1 MSACNF
7 SQFSQFFIK
16 GACKLL
22 LVIAFILCGLLS
34 VASAQNRFIHLPS
47 YPAGGSLPTLLAQ
60 RDVNGDGQPDLIV
73 MNINSTTQRET
84 FSLLRGTG
92 TGGYEA
98 PKVMAYVPVSYG
110 KPLLADVN
118 RDGRLDLIF
127 SLASPQQTR
136 VYLSQGEAFQTTALV
151 SKGGAC
157 PINLVCS
164 SSDIQVA
171 DLNKDGNPD
180 LLVLLIVAGY
190 RSQLY
195 VSLGDGNGSFRAP
208 IAVDTFGDDPGA
220 YTTGDFNNDSLLDV
234 AIAGANGLQILLGNG
249 DGTFRRGPSQFLG
262 IGGGQLL
269 SADLRGNGKTD
280 LILVTAFSSAQ
291 VFPGECRYGGV
302 AVFLGNGDGTFAV
315 NGSFYSVGQYTYGAV
330 IADMNGDH
338 RPDIVVANQLGASYS
353 VLLNAG
359 AGKFAPAVNYR
370 SPEPVAGNFVVGDL
384 NGDGRPD
391 LTISSQTGV
400 EVLRNTGGGRLL
412 APVSLDLKAPEQPLQ
427 TIASDLNHD
436 GIPDLALLTVVDTG
450 SPCFMPYDFGDG
462 HVFLSA
468 NAKAFSSLTTFGL
481 PGSYASSFG
490 LGDFNRD
497 GNTDL
502 AVDAS
507 PRELP
512 PDFDIQF
519 NNGQGQFPTQGPTIS
534 PTETFNAVYYDIAVG
549 DFNRDGFAD
558 VVLNGHPL
566 VIGLGTGNGNF
577 SFKSYSALGIP
588 DTIALVVR
596 DLNGDGKLDLINV
609 DNAGDAVEVLL
620 GNGDGTFQTPKKYAT
635 AQGPVGIAIADFNR
649 DGKLDLA
656 VVGGSEVSLLLN
668 NGNGTFKLA
677 VNYPAGGPA
686 SAIAAISLFGNGNQ
700 GVLVADT
707 KDKKIFLLAG
717 DGKGTLAAPVY
728 YYPGGGNP
736 SVDYFAGGYPT
747 ALTVADFNGD
757 GAPDVVVSEPANS
770 SYMVLYNTG
779 GTYIKLATSNANP
792 AAGQAVTLTATVAAS
807 IAGIGTPS
815 GTVAFK
821 NGPTTLGTVSISG
834 GKATFSTAALSRGAH
849 TITVSYYGSTSFN
862 PHSSG
867 GLTETVH

>member
-16 GACKLL
+16 GTCKLL

-34 VASAQNRFIHLPS
+34 VASAQNRFVHVPS

-60 RDVNGDGQPDLIV
+60 HDVNGDGKPDLIV

-84 FSLLRGTG
+84 FSLLLGTG
-92 TGGYEA
+92 TGGYQA

-127 SLASPQQTR
+127 SSGKPQITR
-136 VYLSQGEAFQTTALV
+136 VYLGQGEGFQPTAVV
-151 SKGGAC
+151 SKGGGC

-180 LLVLLIVAGY
+180 LLVLVFASAY
-190 RSQLY
+190 NSTLY
-195 VSLGDGNGSFRAP
+195 VSLGNGNGSFRAP
-208 IAVDTFGDDPGA
+208 AAIDASVNAF
-220 YTTGDFNNDSLLDV
+220 TTGDFNSDGLLD
-234 AIAGANGLQILLGNG
+234 IATAGGSGVPIWLGNG
-249 DGTFRRGPSQFLG
+249 DGTFRKGPSQFQL
-262 IGGGQLL
+262 GGGQIL

-280 LILVTAFSSAQ
+280 LILVTAFTSAQ
-291 VFPGECRYGGV
+291 VFPGECRGGGV

-315 NGSFYSVGQYTYGAV
+315 NGSWYRVGQYTYGAV

-338 RPDIVVANQLGASYS
+338 RPDIVAANQLGGSYS

-359 AGKFAPAVNYR
+359 SGKFSAAVNYR
-370 SPEPVAGNFVVGDL
+370 APEPRDGNFVVGDL

-412 APVSLDLKAPEQPLQ
+412 APVSLDLQAGAEPLQ

-436 GIPDLALLTVVDTG
+436 GIPDLALLANIDTA

-462 HVFLSA
+462 HVFLSG
-468 NAKAFSSLTTFGL
+468 NAKAFSSLTKFGL
-481 PGSYASSFG
+481 PGSYPSSFG

-497 GNTDL
+497 GSTDL

-507 PRELP
+507 PRGLP
-512 PDFDIQF
+512 PDFNIQF
-519 NNGQGQFPTQGPTIS
+519 NNGRGQFPTQGPTIS
-534 PTETFNAVYYDIAVG
+534 PTETFNAPYYDIAVG

-558 VVLNGHPL
+558 VVLNGQPL
-566 VIGLGTGNGNF
+566 VIGLGAGNGNF

-588 DTIALVVR
+588 DTIPTVVR
-596 DLNGDGKLDLINV
+596 DINGDGKLDLINV
-609 DNAGDAVEVLL
+609 DNAGDVVEVLL

-656 VVGGSEVSLLLN
+656 VAGGSEVSLLLN
-668 NGNGTFKLA
+668 NGNGTFKPA

-728 YYPGGGNP
+728 YYPGSGNP
-736 SVDYFAGGYPT
+736 SVNYFAGGYPT

-757 GAPDVVVSEPANS
+757 GAPDVVVSEPATS

-792 AAGQAVTLTATVAAS
+792 AAGQAVTFTATVAAS
-807 IAGIGTPS
+807 IAGTGTPS

-834 GKATFSTAALSRGAH
+834 GKATFSTAALSRG
-849 TITVSYYGSTSFN
+849 TQTMTVSYYGSTSFN

-867 GLTETVH
+867 GMTETVH